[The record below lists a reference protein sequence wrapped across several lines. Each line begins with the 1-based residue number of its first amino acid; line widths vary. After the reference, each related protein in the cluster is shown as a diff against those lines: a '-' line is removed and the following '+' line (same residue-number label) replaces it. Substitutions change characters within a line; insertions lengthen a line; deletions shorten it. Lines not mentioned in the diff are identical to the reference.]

1 MLHRLTAVFD
11 KERTWE
17 RVINLDYLINFEPY
31 ADDTKMYIQFTM
43 TTETFK
49 FIYNNIEHMMEDYQ
63 KLHTNMSQEYT
74 VVQTV
79 ISPSEFYID

>member
-49 FIYNNIEHMMEDYQ
+49 FIYNILN
-63 KLHTNMSQEYT
+63 T
-74 VVQTV
+74 
-79 ISPSEFYID
+79 